1 MASYPQI
8 EYDAADSELY
18 KTNEYSGTDSDLDNT
33 VPVDDT
39 DGYTS
44 DIDLTVKL
52 GCTIDFKFHGSGSTD
67 ELVLTMYKRRDDTWT
82 TNNIALKTI
91 SIANDGSEDIYS
103 FDISTF
109 DWGAGHFRFALQSSG
124 GTNTFDINVQA
135 RFWRMKN
142 SDT

>member
-8 EYDAADSELY
+8 EYDVADTELY
-18 KTNEYSGTDSDLDNT
+18 KTNEYSGTDSDIDNT

-44 DIDLTVKL
+44 DIDVTEKM
-52 GCTIDFKFHGSGSTD
+52 GCTIDFKYHASGSTD
-67 ELVLTMYKRRDDTWT
+67 ELILTLYKRREPTWT
-82 TNNIALKTI
+82 TNSIALKTI
-91 SIANDGSEDIYS
+91 TVSNDGSEDIYS
-103 FDISTF
+103 FDLSMF
-109 DWGAGHFRFALQSSG
+109 DWGPGHYRFAIQSSG
-124 GTNTFDINVQA
+124 GTNTFDIDVEA